1 MSPRIAITKRF
12 KGLWCHR
19 SRIWYPEPKLPHSDH
34 ASVQVEGP
42 LSDQLGAFLLA
53 VIMHSR
59 FIDKKMLLEM
69 VRMTKL
75 LRARNKRVVE
85 RG

>member
-1 MSPRIAITKRF
+1 MPPRIAITKRF

-19 SRIWYPEPKLPHSDH
+19 SRIWYPEPKLPYSDH

-59 FIDKKMLLEM
+59 FIDTKMLSEM
-69 VRMTKL
+69 VRMTKTL
-75 LRARNKRVVE
+75 KARNKKAVE